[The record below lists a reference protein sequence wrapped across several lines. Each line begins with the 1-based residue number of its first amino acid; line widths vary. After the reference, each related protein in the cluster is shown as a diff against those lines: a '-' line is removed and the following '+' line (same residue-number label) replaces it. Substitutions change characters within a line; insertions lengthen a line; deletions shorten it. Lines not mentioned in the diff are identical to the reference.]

1 VAELC
6 GISEPWRI
14 SSELSPSHRGQDPV
28 RFFTFGV
35 IVYKQRIFIAKN
47 IDELLQQFEI
57 TKK

>member
-1 VAELC
+1 
-6 GISEPWRI
+6 
-14 SSELSPSHRGQDPV
+14 V